1 MEPFISIPAGDV
13 LFTFSHRSFTEVV
26 PNLIE
31 ACQGLPLDAM
41 RERALNQPDDLLTK
55 MEETRKKW
63 VEEEEDDTD
72 RMLNDAIALSVEN
85 GKGWAPGEREA
96 YLKTILDDDFI
107 PPIFAGSQEELDRSG
122 LAEAFSSLMYD
133 DPPEQMM
140 LELKKKGNDAF
151 LNGKRNE
158 AKNVQ
163 YYRDAVNLYYEAF
176 GWAQRVE
183 PMNEGDMA
191 QADTEKVTYSE
202 KELDD
207 VKSTLYAN
215 AAMAHM
221 LLKNWGH
228 VRDDS
233 EKALIYN
240 KANVKAWYRL
250 AKAHQMLQ
258 SWEAA
263 GDAIDS
269 GLANEPGNSDLKK
282 LEQLLADKVRKA
294 RHLRQQRER
303 KRAERVARVKE
314 VWRWCKDSGIKLG
327 RVPLV
332 NSVTDDDGDDED
344 GNESYWHH
352 HHPHSGRLPEAV
364 NGEWS
369 WPCMFLYPSHNQSDF
384 VQHFAESEMLAMR
397 MVEMFPELE
406 HNDDE
411 TLMQW
416 DFNNEFRCSNLTIYF
431 EVHCT
436 ESEGEPVHPESVELL
451 KDQASTMKFYEA
463 SRALK
468 GDEGPDMANVA
479 RAVER
484 KHLYTQR
491 KAWKRKHG
499 SLWAKPDH
507 TAVVRVHPAMTLRDV
522 LTDSRTVVPN
532 VSTTPFVSRRL
543 FHVDVILTRLS
554 SSWSR
559 SSCYLRTTLHMQHT

>member
-1 MEPFISIPAGDV
+1 
-13 LFTFSHRSFTEVV
+13 
-26 PNLIE
+26 
-31 ACQGLPLDAM
+31 
-41 RERALNQPDDLLTK
+41 

-163 YYRDAVNLYYEAF
+163 YYRDAVNHYYEAF
-176 GWAQRVE
+176 GWAQRIE
-183 PMNEGDMA
+183 PVSDNMAAA
-191 QADTEKVTYSE
+191 QADHDDDGAEKGNKYTEH
-202 KELDD
+202 ELDEI
-207 VKSTLYAN
+207 KSTLYAN

-228 VRDDS
+228 VRNDS
-233 EKALIYN
+233 EKALVYN
-240 KANVKAWYRL
+240 KDNVKAWYRL
-250 AKAHQMLQ
+250 AKAQEMLQ
-258 SWEAA
+258 NWEAA

-269 GLANEPGNSDLKK
+269 GLAVDADNRDLKK
-282 LEQLLADKVRKA
+282 LQQLLADKVRKA

-344 GNESYWHH
+344 GNESHWHH
-352 HHPHSGRLPEAV
+352 HHPHSGRLPEV
-364 NGEWS
+364 IDGEWS

-406 HNDDE
+406 RDGDE

-416 DFNNEFRCSNLTIYF
+416 DYNNEFRCSNLTIYF

-451 KDQASTMKFYEA
+451 RDQASTMKFYEA

-468 GDEGPDMANVA
+468 GDEGPDMTNVA
-479 RAVER
+479 RAIER

-499 SLWAKPDH
+499 SLWAKPDP
-507 TAVVRVHPAMTLRDV
+507 TSVVRVHPAMTLRDV
-522 LTDSRTVVPN
+522 LTDTRTVVPN
-532 VSTTPFVSRRL
+532 VSSPSFVTQPVFL
-543 FHVDVILTRLS
+543 
-554 SSWSR
+554 
-559 SSCYLRTTLHMQHT
+559 